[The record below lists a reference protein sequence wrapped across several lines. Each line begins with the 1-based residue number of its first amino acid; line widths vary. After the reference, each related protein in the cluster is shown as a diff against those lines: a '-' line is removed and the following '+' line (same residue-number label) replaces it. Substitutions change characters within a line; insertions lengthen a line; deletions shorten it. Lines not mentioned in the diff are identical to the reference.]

1 MTHSDT
7 NTCFAILN
15 PPLPT
20 ASLCTPLGQSVLM
33 QQTVR
38 QPPQW
43 QLDHHPQCATVQG
56 DAIPENSLFDN
67 HIIMRD
73 LFHSRK
79 GIGFPYIYDTTSIL
93 MPKLTPPSNLNINR
107 VTCMVLLCH
116 SVYRVIYQA
125 GRLRGDQAYASRPPS
140 R

>member
-1 MTHSDT
+1 MLCDSKFSLAHS
-7 NTCFAILN
+7 I
-15 PPLPT
+15 
-20 ASLCTPLGQSVLM
+20 SLHALGTKRVHA
-33 QQTVR
+33 TVR
-38 QPPQW
+38 QPQW
-43 QLDHHPQCATVQG
+43 QLGHHPQCAAVQG
-56 DAIPENSLFDN
+56 DVIPENSPFDN

-79 GIGFPYIYDTTSIL
+79 GFGFPYIYDTTSIL

-125 GRLRGDQAYASRPPS
+125 GRLRGDQAYASRPS